1 MGFLRHLIFM
11 ENHCEGSSI
20 YDVTAIVIGGFCDD
34 SIYALLLKSILR
46 MRNIYE
52 KYGTSFMDGPL
63 AATHSHHSIHD
74 VAQVLTSIDF

>member
-34 SIYALLLKSILR
+34 SIYALLLKSITIR
-46 MRNIYE
+46 
-52 KYGTSFMDGPL
+52 
-63 AATHSHHSIHD
+63 
-74 VAQVLTSIDF
+74 